1 MGLAWSPRWDDSFVL
16 HNNLY
21 GSSELLGRP
30 GSNYV
35 AIDDLPDGEPSWDDE
50 DDEYRGE
57 VEYCRLGVRYQPPA
71 VGHSADEEGVDD
83 PPTDTDPWP
92 VNRRAARVPQGVPKG
107 QPYRPRSRDR
117 DRRAQPGSTRL
128 FTLSRA

>member
-1 MGLAWSPRWDDSFVL
+1 MGLSWSSREDDSSVL

-21 GSSELLGRP
+21 GSSELLGRRP

-35 AIDDLPDGEPSWDDE
+35 EIDDLPDGEPSWNDE
-50 DDEYRGE
+50 DESYD
-57 VEYCRLGVRYQPPA
+57 LGVRYRPPA
-71 VGHSADEEGVDD
+71 LGHSADEEAVDE

-92 VNRRAARVPQGVPKG
+92 VKRRAPRLPQDVPNV

-128 FTLSRA
+128 VSLR